1 MRYQY
6 EMAYG
11 DFEIYLK
18 EQLLIMFCVIKKI
31 HIGKKKKYE
40 EYQRSLAS
48 IMYIFFDKNVF
59 LPMVVLLK
67 VKLYQT
73 KS

>member
-31 HIGKKKKYE
+31 HIGKKKYE

>member
-1 MRYQY
+1 
-6 EMAYG
+6 MAYG
-11 DFEIYLK
+11 DFKIYLE

-31 HIGKKKKYE
+31 HIGKKIKYE

-48 IMYIFFDKNVF
+48 IIYIFFDKKVF
-59 LPMVVLLK
+59 PRMVVLLK

-73 KS
+73 NS